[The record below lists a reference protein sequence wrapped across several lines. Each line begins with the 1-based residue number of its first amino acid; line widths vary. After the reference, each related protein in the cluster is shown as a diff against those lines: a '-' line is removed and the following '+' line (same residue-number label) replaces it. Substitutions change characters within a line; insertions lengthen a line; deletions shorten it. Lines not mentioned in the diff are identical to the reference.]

1 MTLLV
6 HAHGGPVLTGALR
19 VSAEDF
25 RVDEDLGFEP
35 EGSGEH
41 VFLDIEK
48 RDANTEWVAR
58 SLASALKLSPVAIG
72 YSGLKDRHA
81 VTRQMFSVH
90 LPGKA
95 DPDWSALAIAGVRI
109 LSATRHPRK
118 LKRGAHAGN
127 RFMIVLRDVAGDRES
142 AGRIA
147 DSIRRFGVPN
157 YFGEQRF
164 GRNGDNLRMAER
176 LFAGARLGRS
186 ERGFALSAARS
197 LVFNAVLARRVI
209 DGTWSGAVEGDVW
222 MLAGTNSIFG
232 PQELDAEIAR
242 RLEMGDIDPT
252 GPMWGRGEL
261 RTSHAARELEI
272 ATAQQHA
279 SLASGLEKA
288 ELSHERRS
296 LRLRVED
303 LQLEWLPDAALRITF
318 SLRSGTFAT
327 VVLGELCDWHQ
338 GVRETAYA
346 SPPAPAVS

>member
-1 MTLLV
+1 MPLA

-19 VSAEDF
+19 VSADDF
-25 RVDEDLGFEP
+25 QVDETLGFQP

-48 RDANTEWVAR
+48 RGANTEWVAR
-58 SLASALKLSPVAIG
+58 SLASALRLSPVAIG

-95 DPDWSALAIAGVRI
+95 DPDWSALAIEGVRI

-127 RFMIVLRDVAGDRES
+127 RFVIVLRDVAGDRDA
-142 AGRIA
+142 AGRMA
-147 DSIRRFGVPN
+147 QSIRRSGVPN

-164 GRNGDNLRMAER
+164 GRNGDNLRLAER

-186 ERGFALSAARS
+186 ERGFALSAARA
-197 LVFNAVLARRVI
+197 LVFNEVLCRRVS
-209 DGTWSGAVEGDVW
+209 DGTWNRALDGDVW
-222 MLAGTNSIFG
+222 MLAGTHSIFG
-232 PQELDAEIAR
+232 PQEHDDEIER
-242 RLEMGDIDPT
+242 RLAQGDIDPT

-261 RTSHAARELEI
+261 RSARD
-272 ATAQQHA
+272 TR
-279 SLASGLEKA
+279 GLEQEQAQRHAVYTQGLERA

-296 LRLRVED
+296 LRLRVDD
-303 LQLEWLPDAALRITF
+303 LQLEWLPDDALRLAF
-318 SLRSGTFAT
+318 SLRSGAFAT
-327 VVLGELCDWHQ
+327 VVVGELCNWHQ
-338 GVRETAYA
+338 RSRDAGSDPTAA
-346 SPPAPAVS
+346 KS